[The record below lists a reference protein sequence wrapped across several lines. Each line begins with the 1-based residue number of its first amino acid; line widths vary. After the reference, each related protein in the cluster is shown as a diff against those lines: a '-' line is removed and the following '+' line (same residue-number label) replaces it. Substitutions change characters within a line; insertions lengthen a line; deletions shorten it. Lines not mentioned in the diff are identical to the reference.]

1 MILSPYQKPPIG
13 TQLDRNHPLTKGLIG
28 CWIMNERAGRRL
40 TDYSGYNKHGTLIN
54 MANPWRESGL
64 YFGGGAVYDYV
75 QLPSMLPKPPYTII
89 ARVNPVT
96 CGNAYEGNSLVYQGT
111 ANNDLGTHFVIANAS
126 NYVSFKNEGGNVVGS
141 NNYTVS
147 LGVFQQLAATINAAG
162 WATLYNNKTTLKT
175 GSSGTNAPSNNPTY
189 LGFWYNIN
197 GSTRFFNGLMDYV
210 YIYNRDLSA
219 LEIESIYNNPYCF
232 FEMQPDLYQ
241 YTSSMA
247 AILANRGLFTFHG

>member
-40 TDYSGYNKHGTLIN
+40 TDYSGYNKHGILKN
-54 MANPWRESGL
+54 MVNPWRESGL
-64 YFGGGAVYDYV
+64 YFGGGAVCDYV
-75 QLPSMLPKPPYTII
+75 LLPSMLPKPPYTII

-96 CGNAYEGNSLVYQGT
+96 CGEVNAANGLVYQGT
-111 ANNDLGTHFVIANAS
+111 GYYDIGTHFALANDS
-126 NYVSFKNEGGNVVGS
+126 NYVGFKNEGGNVVRS
-141 NNYTVS
+141 NNYAVS

-162 WATLYNNKTTLKT
+162 WATLYKNKTVLIT

-189 LGFWYNIN
+189 LGFWYIDS
-197 GSTRFFNGLMDYV
+197 STRFLNGLMDYV